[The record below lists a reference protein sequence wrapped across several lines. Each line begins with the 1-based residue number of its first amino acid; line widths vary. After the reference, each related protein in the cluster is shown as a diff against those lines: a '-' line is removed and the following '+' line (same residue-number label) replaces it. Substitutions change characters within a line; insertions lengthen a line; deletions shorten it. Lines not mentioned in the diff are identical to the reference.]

1 MKRIYYF
8 ISFVFML
15 TAVCVPYAE
24 GRVGSE
30 YTDDIQSKLSQAR
43 SLIKEGN
50 VEEILASIQSVN
62 KSLKALPRIKY
73 NRKNYELLLSLC
85 KQANEL
91 QEDFLIMLWK
101 NSNYKMIQD
110 ICFSTSEIP
119 LNWSTHR
126 GKQNRCYVSYNW
138 DGDNWY
144 VSYAPFS
151 FSDKGT
157 ESKDL
162 KEYLEDLKKL
172 RNSCLRGL
180 ELKSIRTSLSLMNSD
195 AADAARAFWKW
206 YELYINKQFGSD
218 TIYYQEQYKAKYF
231 GKYGWDLYKIYGPMY
246 SVYATKLIEEFWL
259 KFDGRFSKLCDLDKT
274 LAAKYAKQSGKTG
287 YYAQAIHKER
297 PEEAFELTGNK
308 DYLKYHQTNLKKWG
322 MDETEYQKLRSTYF
336 NWDSFYA
343 DMLFYEDLHRME
355 LQEQERKNREARERE
370 YQREYQRKQQ
380 AKERDKIILAEY
392 KPNIIKAMSN
402 KDYKSAE
409 RLASEA
415 LGKMS
420 DGDAYLYYVEACAIY
435 KNNLDFNLG
444 IDEDATD
451 YFKAY
456 RSEAQKVVN
465 KCTQS
470 IQLDPSVSNDAYLY
484 RGLAHIILGNT
495 DKAISDFK
503 NLTSRGNENAAV
515 SYYNIGIASYNARRW
530 NAAIDAFKEARSR
543 SNSEELRSDCLT
555 YIKKCQQ
562 KLQN

>member
-1 MKRIYYF
+1 
-8 ISFVFML
+8 
-15 TAVCVPYAE
+15 
-24 GRVGSE
+24 
-30 YTDDIQSKLSQAR
+30 
-43 SLIKEGN
+43 
-50 VEEILASIQSVN
+50 
-62 KSLKALPRIKY
+62 
-73 NRKNYELLLSLC
+73 
-85 KQANEL
+85 
-91 QEDFLIMLWK
+91 
-101 NSNYKMIQD
+101 
-110 ICFSTSEIP
+110 
-119 LNWSTHR
+119 
-126 GKQNRCYVSYNW
+126 
-138 DGDNWY
+138 
-144 VSYAPFS
+144 
-151 FSDKGT
+151 
-157 ESKDL
+157 
-162 KEYLEDLKKL
+162 
-172 RNSCLRGL
+172 
-180 ELKSIRTSLSLMNSD
+180 
-195 AADAARAFWKW
+195 
-206 YELYINKQFGSD
+206 
-218 TIYYQEQYKAKYF
+218 
-231 GKYGWDLYKIYGPMY
+231 
-246 SVYATKLIEEFWL
+246 
-259 KFDGRFSKLCDLDKT
+259 
-274 LAAKYAKQSGKTG
+274 
-287 YYAQAIHKER
+287 
-297 PEEAFELTGNK
+297 
-308 DYLKYHQTNLKKWG
+308 
-322 MDETEYQKLRSTYF
+322 
-336 NWDSFYA
+336 
-343 DMLFYEDLHRME
+343 ME

-380 AKERDKIILAEY
+380 AKGRDKNILAEY

-420 DGDAYLYYVEACAIY
+420 NGDAYLYYVEACAIY
-435 KNNLDFNLG
+435 KNNLNFNLG

-515 SYYNIGIASYNARRW
+515 YYSNIGIASYNARRW